1 MMRFGSLESA
11 MKKTKPARRRATS
24 NRTAMTVDDYF
35 ARVPDPA
42 RSVLTKLRA
51 TIRSVVPRDA
61 PETISYQMPAFK
73 GNRGVIVWYAAFT
86 DHVSLF
92 PRGSVLAQFKNEL
105 AAFKT
110 SKGTIQF
117 PLDKP
122 LAVALIKRIVKAR
135 LTEHHTSKRR

>member
-1 MMRFGSLESA
+1 M
-11 MKKTKPARRRATS
+11 
-24 NRTAMTVDDYF
+24 RTA
-35 ARVPDPA
+35 
-42 RSVLTKLRA
+42 
-51 TIRSVVPRDA
+51 IRSVVPHDA
-61 PETISYQMPAFK
+61 TETISYQMPAFK
-73 GNRGVIVWYAAFT
+73 GNRGVIVWYAAFA

-92 PRGSVLAQFKNEL
+92 PRASVLAEFKNEL

-122 LAVALIKRIVKAR
+122 LPVALIKRIVKAR